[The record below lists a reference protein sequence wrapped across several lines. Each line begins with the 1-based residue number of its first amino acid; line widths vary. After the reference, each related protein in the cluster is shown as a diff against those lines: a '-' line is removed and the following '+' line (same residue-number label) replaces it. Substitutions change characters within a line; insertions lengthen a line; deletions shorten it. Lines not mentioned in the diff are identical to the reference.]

1 MKTLLHIA
9 EKVKNQVFDVF
20 AVIFVV
26 FASMVIHVTKADHD
40 AWPSLEEMK
49 NTKNSQKKA
58 G

>member
-20 AVIFVV
+20 AGIFVV
-26 FASMVIHVTKADHD
+26 LASVVIHVSKAEHD
-40 AWPSLEEMK
+40 TWPSLEEMR
-49 NTKNSQKKA
+49 NTKINREKA